1 MVKGALQEAGYT
13 EVATRE
19 IATLHSAPAVGEF
32 CGESL
37 FGTRIAD
44 IVIRLCDHRVMA
56 LECKVKDSSTNSEK
70 RLNNDAAVKARVW
83 IDEFGTAPTVPAL
96 LAGVFKRH
104 NLEQAQDHGFTLSW
118 SHNLGKMLN
127 WIKHTRP

>member
-1 MVKGALQEAGYT
+1 MGKGALQEAGYT

-32 CGESL
+32 GGESL

-44 IVIRLCDHRVMA
+44 IVIRLCDNRVIA
-56 LECKVKDSSTNSEK
+56 LECKVKDSSTNSVK

-83 IDEFGTAPTVPAL
+83 IDEFRTAQTV
-96 LAGVFKRH
+96 AGVFKRH
-104 NLEQAQDHGFTLSW
+104 NLEQAQDHGSTLSW

-127 WIKHTRP
+127 RIKHTRP